1 MLLHFGSKPTLVVS
15 SPDAAREIM
24 KTHDLIFS
32 SRPNSSFGRRLM
44 YNHKDI
50 GSAPYGDYWRQ
61 VRKICVLQ
69 LLSTKRVQSLQQ
81 VREEEVKEMM
91 ENIKRS
97 CSNSPTFSA
106 LVDLREVLMSL
117 TNDIICRVALGKKYG
132 GEEGSGRRFRKM
144 MIELGYLL
152 GVFNVGDFIP
162 WLSWVNYVIGLEERV
177 EKLFAEIDSFLD
189 EVIEDHIHGKR
200 GEYVGNYDADDG
212 GKDFVDFLL
221 RIQQDK
227 NAEITLGR
235 EHIKGIVMDMFAAG
249 TDTSTSLLEWTIA
262 RLLKHPEVMKE
273 VQKEVRGVAFATGR
287 EFIEEDDIEQ
297 MHYLKA
303 VIKEMLRLHPP
314 LPLLVPRE
322 STEETK
328 IKGYDIPAK
337 TIVIINAWAIGRDP
351 TSWDDP
357 EEFKPK
363 RFFNDASSIDF
374 KGHDFQLIPFG
385 AGRRGCPGTHF
396 AIAIIELALAN
407 LLHKFDW
414 ALPNGANG
422 EALDITESPG
432 LSIHLKSPL
441 LAVATPHY

>member
-1 MLLHFGSKPTLVVS
+1 M
-15 SPDAAREIM
+15 
-24 KTHDLIFS
+24 
-32 SRPNSSFGRRLM
+32 
-44 YNHKDI
+44 
-50 GSAPYGDYWRQ
+50 
-61 VRKICVLQ
+61 
-69 LLSTKRVQSLQQ
+69 
-81 VREEEVKEMM
+81 REEETKVII
-91 ENIKRS
+91 ENIQRS
-97 CSNSPTFSA
+97 CSNSPSFSA
-106 LVDLREVLMSL
+106 LVDLSEVLMSL
-117 TNDIICRVALGKKYG
+117 SNDITCRVALGKKYG
-132 GEEGSGRRFRKM
+132 GEEGGDRRFRKM
-144 MIELGYLL
+144 IIEFGYLL

-177 EKLFAEIDSFLD
+177 EKIFAEIDAFLD

-200 GEYVGNYDADDG
+200 REYGDYDADG
-212 GKDFVDFLL
+212 GGNDFVDFLL

-227 NAEITLGR
+227 SAEITLGR
-235 EHIKGIVMDMFAAG
+235 EHIKGIVMDMFAVG
-249 TDTSTSLLEWTIA
+249 TDTSTTLLEWTMA